1 MFFLFYFACFIFIFA
16 RQYSQTAA
24 HRRGFGFRAA
34 AAVSLNAL
42 HLLAANRGQDGM
54 VWDLSRWKGGVCRIL
69 IPAHSLSSP
78 ADHGGGGGSSSSVCP
93 VCPRETSESAVRKA
107 PFCPIHSVTVRTVGS
122 VFRRLPAS
130 TVALLSAFPSQNA
143 QCACVHVCVCVF
155 LVEKRFMCV
164 RIFPLLGKT
173 QFSSACDRNQHN
185 NKKTIPKTHS
195 ATLRIVSGELARAG
209 E

>member
-24 HRRGFGFRAA
+24 HSRGFGFRAA

-78 ADHGGGGGSSSSVCP
+78 ADHGGGGGSSVCP

-155 LVEKRFMCV
+155 G
-164 RIFPLLGKT
+164 GKT
-173 QFSSACDRNQHN
+173 FHVCSNFSTTRENPIFQHLRSKPTQQQKN
-185 NKKTIPKTHS
+185 HPQN
-195 ATLRIVSGELARAG
+195 TLRHTPYRER
-209 E
+209 

>member
-34 AAVSLNAL
+34 AAASLNAL

-78 ADHGGGGGSSSSVCP
+78 ADHGGGGSSSVCP

-130 TVALLSAFPSQNA
+130 TVALLSAFPSQKA
-143 QCACVHVCVCVF
+143 QCTCVHVCVCVCF
-155 LVEKRFMCV
+155 WWKNVSCV
-164 RIFPLLGKT
+164 FEFFHYSGKPNFPALAIETNTTTKNHP
-173 QFSSACDRNQHN
+173 QN
-185 NKKTIPKTHS
+185 
-195 ATLRIVSGELARAG
+195 TLRHTPYRER
-209 E
+209 